1 MTVRIVTDS
10 ACDLTDEEATELGI
24 EVVSLSIRF
33 GQDEYIDRT
42 ELDVDGFYK
51 LLADSDELPE
61 TAAPS
66 PGQFNEA
73 YQRLVDDGATAIV
86 CVNLSAQLSAT
97 MQSAQTAAD
106 NFTAVPVHVVDSGSI
121 TAGLGSMVIS
131 SAKLAAEGAD
141 ADAIVANIE
150 AMRKRTRV
158 FGALDTLDN
167 LKKGGRIGGA
177 AALLGTML
185 SVKPIVDLSSG
196 AVEEAGKQR
205 TRGKALKWLRD
216 KLLEFENVENLAIM
230 HGKAPDVDEMVSLL
244 APHFDVDKIRI
255 SPLGAV
261 IGTHGGP
268 RVMGLAFQADERRD

>member
-10 ACDLTDEEATELGI
+10 ACDLTTEEALTNNI

-33 GQDEYIDRT
+33 GADEYVDRT

-61 TAAPS
+61 TSAPS
-66 PGQFNEA
+66 PGQFNQA
-73 YQRLVDDGATAIV
+73 YQRQVDAGATAIV

-106 NFTAVPVHVVDSGSI
+106 NFTSVPVHVVDSGSI
-121 TAGLGSMVIS
+121 TAGLGSMALTCS
-131 SAKLAAEGAD
+131 KLAADGASAED
-141 ADAIVANIE
+141 ILAKLDT
-150 AMRKRTRV
+150 MRRRNRV
-158 FGALDTLDN
+158 FGALDTLEN

-177 AALLGTML
+177 AALLGTVL
-185 SVKPIVDLSSG
+185 SIKPIVDLSSG
-196 AVEEAGKQR
+196 VVEQSAKAR

-216 KLLEFENVENLAIM
+216 KLLEFDNVENLSIM
-230 HGKAPDVDEMVSLL
+230 HGMAPDLDEFVALL
-244 APHFDVDKIRI
+244 APHVDVEAIRI

-268 RVMGLAFQADERRD
+268 RVMGIAFQADERS